1 MNKDGIF
8 ALYARVSSDK
18 QAKDKT
24 IDSQVAALK
33 EKIAADGGALIEDMM
48 FIDAGVSGATL
59 VRPELERLRDSAAVG
74 AVDRVYLLSP
84 DRLARKYA
92 HQALLLE
99 EFSSAGVAV
108 HFLNHAL
115 GTTPEEELLLQMQGM
130 IAEYERAKIIER
142 HRRGKLHRA
151 KCGSINVLSTAPYG
165 YTYIRKQL
173 DGEPAQYIINLQQAK
188 TVRQVFRWIGVERL
202 SIGEVCRRL
211 SGAEIPTQTGKTHW
225 DRSVIWGMLQN
236 PAYMGRAA
244 FGKTKAGK
252 LKPRVRPQKHSAE
265 TPKNPY
271 STQRTA
277 RDAWIEIPVPPLVSE
292 ELFQAVQHQLDE
304 NRKRARIGSRG
315 ACYLLQGLTVCG
327 HCHYA
332 YYGKKISPSTAKE
345 KHQYAYYRCIGTDAY
360 RFGGE
365 RICDNKQVRTQRLD
379 DVVWSQVLDAIKNP
393 KRLKKEY
400 ENRLTKMEGDARELF
415 DTTALRKQK
424 VQLEKGKSRLIDSYA
439 STIIDKDDFEPK
451 IKNLKIRLS
460 QIDEQIEKSVNT
472 ESAQY
477 ELFLVIDRLER
488 FSKKVGVT
496 LDIVDFNT
504 KREIIRAL
512 VKRVEIY
519 KEEVVVVFRIDPEA
533 PANDKT
539 CSTSSETGGSIMHSC
554 NRRNYRPL
562 RTARHR
568 RPTLHVFHDVLLE
581 KPLNE
586 LQHTTICNPISHFR
600 KKGSMWNRVKVALQV
615 RIYHP
620 VVARFQLPVHFPQRI
635 FATQPLPKT
644 VAPWLELMLKDR
656 LNYQFQRSLNHAVFD
671 NRYTERAPTFAFGY
685 VHTSYRLRT
694 IAPVPQRM
702 RQFGQIAV
710 SCLRESLHAHTVHTR
725 RPGVPFDQCPAQLQR
740 IKA

>member
-1 MNKDGIF
+1 
-8 ALYARVSSDK
+8 
-18 QAKDKT
+18 
-24 IDSQVAALK
+24 
-33 EKIAADGGALIEDMM
+33 M

-74 AVDRVYLLSP
+74 AIDQVYLLSP

-108 HFLNHAL
+108 HFLNHAV

-151 KCGSINVLSTAPYG
+151 KGGSVNVLSAAPYG

-173 DGEPAQYIINLQQAK
+173 DGEPAQYMINLQQAK

-211 SGAEIPTQTGKTHW
+211 SEAGIPTHTGKTHW

-252 LKPRVRPQKHSAE
+252 LTPRVRPQKHSAE
-265 TPKNPY
+265 TPKKPY
-271 STQRTA
+271 STQRTD
-277 RDAWIEIPVPPLVSE
+277 RDTWIEIPVPPLVSE

-304 NRKRARIGSRG
+304 NRKRARVGSRG
-315 ACYLLQGLTVCG
+315 ARYLLQGLTVCG
-327 HCHYA
+327 HCQYA
-332 YYGKKISPSTAKE
+332 YYGKQVSPSASKG
-345 KHQYAYYRCIGTDAY
+345 KRQYAYYRCIGTDAY

-379 DVVWSQVLDAIKNP
+379 DVVWDQVLDAIKSP

-400 ENRLTKMEGDARELF
+400 ENRLARLEGDTRELF

-424 VQLEKGKSRLIDSYA
+424 VHLEKGKSRLIDSYA
-439 STIIDKDDFEPK
+439 SAIIDKDDFEPK
-451 IKNLKIRLS
+451 IKNLKIKLS
-460 QIDEQIEKSVNT
+460 QIDEQIEQSVNT

-477 ELFLVIDRLER
+477 ELFLVIDRLEE
-488 FSKKVGVT
+488 FSKKIDVT

-512 VKRVEIY
+512 VKRIEIH

-539 CSTSSETGGSIMHSC
+539 NSTSSKTGGAIMHSC
-554 NRRNYRPL
+554 NRRDYTALRCTAGWRLCRPIFQFHIAFQPAFNVEPNPLLRNMLFYRTHHNPSLSVGPL
-562 RTARHR
+562 
-568 RPTLHVFHDVLLE
+568 
-581 KPLNE
+581 
-586 LQHTTICNPISHFR
+586 
-600 KKGSMWNRVKVALQV
+600 
-615 RIYHP
+615 
-620 VVARFQLPVHFPQRI
+620 I
-635 FATQPLPKT
+635 FAIC
-644 VAPWLELMLKDR
+644 A
-656 LNYQFQRSLNHAVFD
+656 
-671 NRYTERAPTFAFGY
+671 
-685 VHTSYRLRT
+685 
-694 IAPVPQRM
+694 
-702 RQFGQIAV
+702 
-710 SCLRESLHAHTVHTR
+710 
-725 RPGVPFDQCPAQLQR
+725 
-740 IKA
+740 